1 MRGAEAK
8 CAPQWGAPI
17 NVGGTTLGQ
26 SPLRSKSRL
35 PTLPF
40 DNLSEQ
46 IFSSPAGLESQ
57 CTQQQRLQLQASQSA
72 LQSALQQQVV
82 VMINPFSS
90 HPLPITIPCFHLV
103 PLLYKPDSP
112 SLKMPFPP
120 SFLWLTS
127 FDSSCAFVLSSPF
140 LHNKLE
146 LISIISL
153 SLVSF

>member
-82 VMINPFSS
+82 VMLNPIPSPIPFPTLLTSLSS
-90 HPLPITIPCFHLV
+90 HPYHYPYSLIWDDVSHN
-103 PLLYKPDSP
+103 SP
-112 SLKMPFPP
+112 SSLCP
-120 SFLWLTS
+120 
-127 FDSSCAFVLSSPF
+127 CSSP
-140 LHNKLE
+140 N
-146 LISIISL
+146 L
-153 SLVSF
+153 SFG